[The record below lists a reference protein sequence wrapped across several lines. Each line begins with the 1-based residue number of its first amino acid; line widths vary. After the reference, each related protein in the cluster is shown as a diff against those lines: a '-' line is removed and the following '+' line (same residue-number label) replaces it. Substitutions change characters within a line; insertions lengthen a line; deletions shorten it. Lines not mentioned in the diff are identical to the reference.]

1 MIRENKLLSNIMVFY
16 CSVSYN
22 PKWQLVL
29 VLTYLFL
36 FYTTYHPAN
45 LQSRVKKG
53 KMTQEKFD
61 KTISL
66 LKGVLDYESFKDVD
80 MIIEVIL
87 KSYLFVLPLALC
99 KISILTVLGF

>member
-1 MIRENKLLSNIMVFY
+1 MVFY

-87 KSYLFVLPLALC
+87 KSCLFVLPLALC